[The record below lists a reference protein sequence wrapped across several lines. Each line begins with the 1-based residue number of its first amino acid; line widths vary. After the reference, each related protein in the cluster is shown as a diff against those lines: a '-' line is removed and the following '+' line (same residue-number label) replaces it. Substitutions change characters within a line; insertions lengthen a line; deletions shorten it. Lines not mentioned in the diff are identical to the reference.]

1 MKAILLSIAMA
12 AFSNSW
18 EMTESVVPDT
28 CAECEKYC
36 NDILCL
42 GTCFKKDKIS
52 QAQCALADIR
62 IPKKLTVETVQSIS
76 PLNDHKNKHSYI
88 NDIIL
93 EPLFILV
100 SKDNKKFRVT
110 IRSSNSYFC
119 ERAA

>member
-42 GTCFKKDKIS
+42 GTCFKKDIS
-52 QAQCALADIR
+52 GPMCACRHQDTKETYCGDC
-62 IPKKLTVETVQSIS
+62 PVHLTTQ
-76 PLNDHKNKHSYI
+76 
-88 NDIIL
+88 
-93 EPLFILV
+93 
-100 SKDNKKFRVT
+100 
-110 IRSSNSYFC
+110 
-119 ERAA
+119 